1 MRGLVA
7 GETMLGREGRVNKMY
22 LITAVSS
29 PSPSVQWRRAQLLT
43 KNKGGPWKMADDGAM
58 LFTSELIINQK
69 K

>member
-1 MRGLVA
+1 MRLEV
-7 GETMLGREGRVNKMY
+7 EVEGKQNI
-22 LITAVSS
+22 ITAVSS
-29 PSPSVQWRRAQLLT
+29 PGPSPGPSVQWRTPQLLT